1 MKSTV
6 VSRTDGSI
14 FGKWMWTVDRWL
26 LGIILILAAFG
37 IVMSFSSTR
46 VNAERLGYDTYHFV
60 VRHAFFLAIALVV
73 MLIVSMQ
80 RPRTIRRLGVLTLLG
95 SFGMMM
101 LLPFFGT
108 NIKGGTRWI
117 YLFGVSVQPS
127 EFAKPAFAVVTA
139 WLMSLELQ
147 EKRWRAKAAAWAVF
161 TILAGTLLSQP
172 DVGMTRTVSA
182 IFFAELFVSGLS
194 MFWCSLLGFIGM
206 VLPVPF
212 YYTLPHFRARIDK
225 FINPEQNDTF
235 QIKTAMEAFKSGGF
249 LGRGPAEGV
258 VKKILPDAH
267 TDFIFAVIAEE
278 YGILICLAV
287 VALFAVFI
295 VRGLLLV
302 MKDKNPFILYAVT
315 GLMTQ
320 FGVQAF
326 VNISSALGMI
336 PTKGMTLPFISYG
349 GSSLVSLGL
358 AAGMILGLTRSSQR
372 NDL

>member
-60 VRHAFFLAIALVV
+60 VRHAFFLAVALVV
-73 MLIVSMQ
+73 MLIVSML

-95 SFGMMM
+95 AFGMMM

-161 TILAGTLLSQP
+161 AILAGTLLSQP
-172 DVGMTRTVSA
+172 DVGMTLTVSA

-287 VALFAVFI
+287 VTLFAVFI

>member
-37 IVMSFSSTR
+37 IVMAFSSTR
-46 VNAERLGYDTYHFV
+46 VNAERLGYDTYYFV
-60 VRHAFFLAIALVV
+60 VRHAVFLAAALFV
-73 MLIVSMQ
+73 MLIVSMLS
-80 RPRTIRRLGVLTLLG
+80 PRTVRRLGVLVLLG
-95 SFGMMM
+95 AFGLMI
-101 LLPFFGT
+101 LIPFFGT
-108 NIKGGTRWI
+108 SIKGGRRWI
-117 YLFGVSVQPS
+117 YLCGVSIQPS

-139 WLMSLELQ
+139 WLLSLELQ
-147 EKRWRAKAAAWAVF
+147 EKRWRAKAAAWVIF
-161 TILAGTLLSQP
+161 LILAGALLAQP
-172 DVGMTRTVSA
+172 DVGMMTTVSA
-182 IFFAELFVSGLS
+182 IFCAEVFLAGLPL
-194 MFWCSLLGFIGM
+194 FWCSLLGVAGA
-206 VLPVPF
+206 VLPVTF
-212 YYTLPHFRARIDK
+212 YYTLPHFRSRIDR
-225 FINPEQNDTF
+225 FLNPESGDTF
-235 QIKTAMEAFKSGGF
+235 QVRTAVEAFKSGGF

-295 VRGLLLV
+295 ARGLLLV

-326 VNISSALGMI
+326 VNIASALGMI

-358 AAGMILGLTRSSQR
+358 AAGMILSLTRSSQR

>member
-1 MKSTV
+1 M
-6 VSRTDGSI
+6 
-14 FGKWMWTVDRWL
+14 
-26 LGIILILAAFG
+26 
-37 IVMSFSSTR
+37 
-46 VNAERLGYDTYHFV
+46 
-60 VRHAFFLAIALVV
+60 
-73 MLIVSMQ
+73 
-80 RPRTIRRLGVLTLLG
+80 TL
-95 SFGMMM
+95 
-101 LLPFFGT
+101 
-108 NIKGGTRWI
+108 
-117 YLFGVSVQPS
+117 
-127 EFAKPAFAVVTA
+127 
-139 WLMSLELQ
+139 
-147 EKRWRAKAAAWAVF
+147 
-161 TILAGTLLSQP
+161 
-172 DVGMTRTVSA
+172 TVSA